1 MIDFTEEQL
10 MLRDTVREFTENEI
24 TPRAAEIDES
34 CEFPM
39 ANMKKMGE
47 LGFLGIPFSEKY
59 GGADFD
65 MLSFALAMEEIAAG
79 CGSTALT
86 IAAHVSL
93 CSTPINLFGTE
104 EQKKKYLPDLLSGN
118 KIGAFCLSEPG
129 SGSDSGAMLTRA
141 EKDGDDYVLNGAKQ
155 WVTNGGYA
163 DVFVVLAKTE
173 PDLGV
178 KGISMFIVEKE
189 TPGFIPGKKEDKM
202 GLRASD
208 TRQIALDNVRIP
220 KTYLLGEE
228 NMGFP
233 QAMKTLDGG
242 RIGIGA
248 MAVGLG
254 RAAMEHAAAYAKERV
269 AFGQPIANFQA
280 IKWYLADMATD
291 LEAGRMLVHQAARL
305 RDAGKPYSKQ
315 AAMAKLFASEA
326 AMRGVTKAIQILG
339 GYGYIREYPLER
351 IFRDTK
357 LTEIGE
363 GTSEVLRL
371 VISKHVLKE
380 TR

>member
-1 MIDFTEEQL
+1 MAGFTEEQI

-24 TPRAAEIDES
+24 TPVAAEIDES
-34 CEFPM
+34 CEFPLV
-39 ANMKKMGE
+39 NLQKMGE

-59 GGADFD
+59 GGSGFD

-79 CGSTALT
+79 CGATALSV
-86 IAAHVSL
+86 AAHVSL
-93 CSTPINLFGTE
+93 CSTPIYLFGSE
-104 EQKKKYLPDLLSGN
+104 EQRNKYLPDLLSGK

-129 SGSDSGAMLTRA
+129 SGSDAGAMLTRA
-141 EKDGDDYVLNGAKQ
+141 EKDGDHYVLNGAKQ

-163 DVFVVLAKTE
+163 DVFVVLAKT
-173 PDLGV
+173 DTISGV
-178 KGISMFIVEKE
+178 KGISMFVVEKDAE
-189 TPGFIPGKKEDKM
+189 GFTPGKKEDKM

-208 TRQIALDNVRIP
+208 TRQIAIDNVRIP
-220 KTYLLGEE
+220 QENLLGVE
-228 NMGFP
+228 NQGFL

-254 RAAMEHAAAYAKERV
+254 RSAMEHAAAYAKERV
-269 AFGQPIANFQA
+269 AFGKMIADFQA
-280 IKWYLADMATD
+280 IKWYLADMATE
-291 LEAGRMLVHQAARL
+291 LEAGRLLVHQAARL
-305 RDAGKPYSKQ
+305 RDAGKGYSKQ

-326 AMRGVTKAIQILG
+326 AMRGATKAIQILG
-339 GYGYIREYPLER
+339 GYGYVREYPLER

-363 GTSEVLRL
+363 GTSEVLRI
-371 VISKHVLKE
+371 VISKHLLNEVK
-380 TR
+380 

>member
-39 ANMKKMGE
+39 QNMKKMGE
-47 LGFLGIPFSEKY
+47 LGFLGIPFSEQY
-59 GGADFD
+59 GGSDFD
-65 MLSFALAMEEIAAG
+65 VLSFALAMEEIAAG
-79 CGSTALT
+79 CGSTALSV
-86 IAAHVSL
+86 AAHVSL
-93 CSTPINLFGTE
+93 CSTPIYLFGTE
-104 EQKKKYLPDLLSGN
+104 EQKQKYLPDLLSGN

-141 EKDGDDYVLNGAKQ
+141 VKDGDEYVLNGAKQ

-173 PDLGV
+173 PDRGV
-178 KGISMFIVEKE
+178 KGISMFIVEKD

-220 KTYLLGEE
+220 KENLLGEE

-254 RAAMEHAAAYAKERV
+254 RAAMENAAAYAKERE

-280 IKWYLADMATD
+280 IKWYLADMATE
-291 LEAGRMLVHQAARL
+291 LEAGRVLVHQAARL
-305 RDAGKPYSKQ
+305 RDAGKPYTKQ

-326 AMRGVTKAIQILG
+326 AMRGATKAIQILG

-363 GTSEVLRL
+363 ERVKCCGW
-371 VISKHVLKE
+371 
-380 TR
+380 